1 MLFMF
6 TMVSSVFSGIFA
18 SVSGICFKCFICL
31 HAYSYVA
38 SVLDVSKVDRVLH
51 LPPRLL
57 LPRLDVSS
65 SSSAALHPS
74 QTAGDAMGASGGA
87 RALPFSVTQAGQGYR
102 FVVLLLRVA

>member
-1 MLFMF
+1 MF

-31 HAYSYVA
+31 HAYVA
-38 SVLDVSKVDRVLH
+38 SVLHVSKVDRVLH